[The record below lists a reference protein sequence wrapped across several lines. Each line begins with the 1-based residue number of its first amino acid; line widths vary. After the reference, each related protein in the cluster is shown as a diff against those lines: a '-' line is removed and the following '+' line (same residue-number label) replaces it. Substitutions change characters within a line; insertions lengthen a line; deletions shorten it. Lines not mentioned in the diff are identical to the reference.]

1 VKGIFSSVKVLGD
14 TLVDATSSTT
24 QHPASLQGQI
34 QNADPTPQIRIS
46 PLRPELDDG
55 DNLVAHSAL
64 WFAESELIKVRPS
77 RFQSTD
83 LNE

>member
-14 TLVDATSSTT
+14 TLVDATSSTI
-24 QHPASLQGQI
+24 QHPASL
-34 QNADPTPQIRIS
+34 QNADPTPQIRIF
-46 PLRPELDDG
+46 PLRQELEDG

-64 WFAESELIKVRPS
+64 WFAENELIKVRPS
-77 RFQSTD
+77 RFQLTD